1 MEFPEE
7 SGQGGSG
14 NQGGNNNSGNQDSK
28 KEDDDDNLFNWEV
41 RTTTM
46 INCKI

>member
-7 SGQGGSG
+7 SGQGGNG
-14 NQGGNNNSGNQDSK
+14 NQGGNNNSGNQGSK

-41 RTTTM
+41 KKITM
-46 INCKI
+46 INCWI